1 MIKLISI
8 DLDGTLLNQE
18 NKVEPDM
25 KETIAEIQD
34 RGIRI
39 VVNTGRDYRSAS
51 RIAGEAGIR
60 GGIICCNGS
69 EIYDG
74 EGKQVASHPRPADLV
89 RRVEALLEEE
99 GFILSYFTHSG
110 QYMLLS
116 LQEYRRYS
124 REVLLPLILS
134 HGHSAE
140 KAAAEL
146 ETWRKELRFC
156 KRQELERK
164 QIYKLNAVC
173 YRMEEAAKRVTGK
186 LVSAEGVTAVCTNMG
201 DMEITMPRINKGSG
215 LLEYIQDLD
224 ITLGEILVMGD
235 SENDLPAMLLP
246 GICSVAMGNA
256 KETIQSRCKYCTAGN
271 GEGGVKKV
279 LKGLLEYRQ

>member
-74 EGKQVASHPRPADLV
+74 EGKQVASHPLPADLV
-89 RRVEALLEEE
+89 RRVEALLEA
-99 GFILSYFTHSG
+99 
-110 QYMLLS
+110 Q
-116 LQEYRRYS
+116 
-124 REVLLPLILS
+124 
-134 HGHSAE
+134 
-140 KAAAEL
+140 
-146 ETWRKELRFC
+146 
-156 KRQELERK
+156 
-164 QIYKLNAVC
+164 NA
-173 YRMEEAAKRVTGK
+173 
-186 LVSAEGVTAVCTNMG
+186 
-201 DMEITMPRINKGSG
+201 
-215 LLEYIQDLD
+215 
-224 ITLGEILVMGD
+224 
-235 SENDLPAMLLP
+235 
-246 GICSVAMGNA
+246 
-256 KETIQSRCKYCTAGN
+256 
-271 GEGGVKKV
+271 
-279 LKGLLEYRQ
+279 